1 MEAGTGAPVDV
12 ARWIADRAERLSQL
26 SPDDGQAFDLSPAE
40 AQRLI
45 AYAGF
50 SLYRATRA
58 LEGETQLAVRP
69 ARRARPAEVAV

>member
-1 MEAGTGAPVDV
+1 MEARTGAPADV
-12 ARWIADRAERLSQL
+12 ARWVADRAERLSQL
-26 SPDDGQAFDLSPAE
+26 TPDDGQAFDLSPAE

-50 SLYRATRA
+50 SLFRARRA
-58 LEGETQLAVRP
+58 IEDEKRLAVRP